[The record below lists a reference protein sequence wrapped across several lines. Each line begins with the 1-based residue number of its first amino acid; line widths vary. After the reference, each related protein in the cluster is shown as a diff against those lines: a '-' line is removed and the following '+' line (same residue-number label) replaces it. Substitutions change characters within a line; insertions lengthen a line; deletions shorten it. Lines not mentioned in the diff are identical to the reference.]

1 MTRAALL
8 MIALAALAAC
18 GRKDKAAEASP
29 AAAAAEAP
37 AAVQLRSF
45 NLAAQKDQFSYANVD
60 EVRTTHVDLNLSVD
74 FATKTLDGT
83 ATLDIER
90 VKPEADTL
98 ILDTDDLA
106 VRSVEARAGGAWAP
120 APFVL
125 GADDPSLGA
134 PLQIALPAGA
144 DAVRVFYRTD
154 PGAQGLQ
161 WLDKEQTAGKRHP
174 FMYSQNQAIH
184 ARSMAPLQDT
194 PQIRI
199 TYTAGIKAPE
209 PLVAVMSAIRHEP
222 ESGIQSFRMDQPI
235 PSYLIA
241 LAVGYIA
248 FKAIDDQVGVWT
260 EPEMLEAAVA
270 EFSETP
276 QMIVA
281 NSALYGP
288 YRWERYDMLVLP
300 PSFPFGGME
309 NPRLTFLTPTAI
321 AGDKSLTSLI
331 AHELAH
337 SWSGNLVTNATWR
350 DSWLNEGVT
359 SYVENR
365 VVEAVYGPERAA
377 MERALD
383 VETLKTTIADADRPE
398 LTQLK
403 LPADL
408 KDPDEGFSQVAYV
421 KGAFFLKFLEERFG
435 RDAFDPFLKSYF
447 DKYAFKSVTTEDFLG
462 ELNALRS
469 TQPDAVLD
477 SEIDEWINGRGMPS
491 TLPLPQSDAFERLAA
506 AQAKWVAGTIQ
517 PAALPSAQ
525 WTTQEWLRFINTL
538 PDDIPAQR
546 LGELDAAFALSTAGN
561 AEIAAAWY
569 LKAVRAGYEPALPE
583 IEKFLARVGRGKFIY
598 RLYEALDETG
608 RGDIA
613 RAVYAQARPTYHPI
627 AQKRIDAILKDE
639 TAAN

>member
-1 MTRAALL
+1 MSRAAVLL
-8 MIALAALAAC
+8 IVLSALAAC
-18 GRKDKAAEASP
+18 GKKEKATEPPAEPVKMARAAPTLRAFDLAS
-29 AAAAAEAP
+29 
-37 AAVQLRSF
+37 
-45 NLAAQKDQFSYANVD
+45 QKDQFSYANVG
-60 EVRTTHVDLNLSVD
+60 EVKTTHVDLDLAAEFDSR
-74 FATKTLDGT
+74 TLDGV
-83 ATLDIER
+83 ATLDLER
-90 VKPEADTL
+90 IDPSANTL
-98 ILDTDDLA
+98 VLDTDDLA
-106 VRSVEARAGGAWAP
+106 IRAVEARTGEIWTA

-125 GADDPSLGA
+125 GADDPALGA
-134 PLQIALPAGA
+134 PLQISLPRGA
-144 DAVRVFYRTD
+144 DAVRVSYRTS
-154 PGAQGLQ
+154 PSAQGLQ
-161 WLDKEQTAGKRHP
+161 WLTREQTAGRRHP

-199 TYTAGIKAPE
+199 TYTAKIRAPE
-209 PLVAVMSAIRHEP
+209 PLVAVMSAVRNAP
-222 ESGIQSFRMDQPI
+222 ESGVQSFRMDQPI

-241 LAVGYIA
+241 LAIGDIG
-248 FKAIDDQVGVWT
+248 FKAISDNVGAWA
-260 EPEMLEAAVA
+260 EPEMLDAAAA

-383 VETLKTTIADADRPE
+383 LESLKTAVADAKRPE

-403 LPADL
+403 LPSDM

-421 KGAFFLKFLEERFG
+421 KGAFFLNFLEERFG
-435 RDAFDPFLKSYF
+435 RDAFDAFLKAYF
-447 DKYAFKSVTTEDFLG
+447 EKYAFRSVTTEDFLT

-477 SEIDEWINGRGMPS
+477 SELNDWIRGHGVPT
-491 TLPLPQSDAFERLAA
+491 TLPVPKSDAFEKVAA
-506 AQAKWVAGTIQ
+506 EQAKWLAGAIT
-517 PAALPSAQ
+517 PDALPTKA

-538 PDDIPAQR
+538 PGDIAPAR
-546 LGELDAAFALSTAGN
+546 LAELDQTFKLTTAGN

-569 LKAVRAGYEPALPE
+569 LKAIKAGYEPALPE
-583 IEKFLARVGRGKFIY
+583 IEKFLSRVGRGKFIY
-598 RLYEALDETG
+598 KIYQALEDNNRADLAKTVYAS
-608 RGDIA
+608 A
-613 RAVYAQARPTYHPI
+613 RAGYHPI
-627 AQKRIDAILKDE
+627 AQKRIDEILKE
-639 TAAN
+639 PGN